1 MYQHRFAQQMQIILL
16 VPEYGMTD
24 IHSLVADWL
33 VLLVFVGF
41 FCWFGLALVGFFL
54 VLIGFSWF

>member
-41 FCWFGLALVGFFL
+41 FLLVW
-54 VLIGFSWF
+54 IGFSWVFSGFDWL